1 MIENKTGKGRA
12 LLGMSGG
19 VDSSVAAALLIEK
32 GYNVVGVTM
41 KLYDYSKL
49 GVSTM
54 RGGCCGIDLID
65 DARMVCSKLK
75 IPHYVLDFTESFQK
89 RVIDNFAKEYSL
101 GRTPN
106 PCIDCN
112 THIKWGEL
120 LKTADKLDCDFIAT
134 GHYARIKHETKKA
147 SLCRAADLGKD
158 QTYALW
164 GIPKTALS
172 RTIFPLGEISKTET
186 RKIAEKQ
193 GFRNADRPDSQE
205 ICFIPDDDYANVLRQ
220 WPKIDKRAFE
230 PGPIIDA
237 GGDKIGEHE
246 GFVNYTIGQRRGL
259 GISAKTPLYVIQIN
273 PDDKSVVVGEDKDLF
288 STKFKVSNVNLLIGE
303 GGPSGDFTVKIRYRH
318 EDCPAHVSFEDNSA
332 IVTFEI
338 PQRAV
343 TPGQSAVF
351 YSGDVVVGGGIID
364 KVIE

>member
-1 MIENKTGKGRA
+1 MVKNKTSKGRA

-19 VDSSVAAALLIEK
+19 VDSSVAAALLVEN
-32 GYNVVGVTM
+32 GYDVIGVTM

-54 RGGCCGIDLID
+54 MGGCCGIDLID
-65 DARMVCSKLK
+65 DARMVCSQLE
-75 IPHYVLDFTESFQK
+75 IPHYVLDFTESFRKQ
-89 RVIDNFAKEYSL
+89 VIDNFAREYSL

-106 PCIDCN
+106 PCIACN
-112 THIKWGEL
+112 TYIKWGEL
-120 LKTADKLDCDFIAT
+120 LKTADKLECDFIAT
-134 GHYARIKHETKKA
+134 GHYAKIMHENKRT
-147 SLCRAADLGKD
+147 SLCRAIDLSKD

-164 GIPKTALS
+164 GIPKAALS

-205 ICFIPDDDYANVLRQ
+205 ICFIPNDDYAKVLRK
-220 WPKIDKRAFE
+220 WSEIDKRAFE
-230 PGPIIDA
+230 PGPIINSS
-237 GGDKIGEHE
+237 GEKIGEHE

-259 GISAKTPLYVIQIN
+259 GISAKSPLYVTHIN

-288 STKFKVSNVNLLIGE
+288 STKFAVSNVNLLIDE
-303 GGPSGDFTVKIRYRH
+303 DKLSSNFTAKIRYKH
-318 EDCPAHVSFEDNSA
+318 DDCPAQVIFEDDRA
-332 IVTFEI
+332 IVTLKI

-351 YSGDVVVGGGIID
+351 YDGDVVVGGGIIE
-364 KVIE
+364 KVFE